1 MPRIRVDDVEP
12 DRSPRKERVTVKH
25 VEKVEKATAEKNI
38 SSVDLELKEK
48 SGSST
53 LSAFCVYPSGINF
66 SGAEED
72 EIIIL
77 LLRAHVVTN
86 VPWILAVI
94 GLSLIPLIVFP
105 FLIGLSVFPPVG
117 IGTSVFVTLLWYA
130 GVFTYA
136 LVNFLYWFF
145 NVYLV
150 TSERIVDIDWYSLV
164 NQKVSSTGI
173 SHIEDVN
180 ATRTGV
186 LTSIFDYGSI
196 FIQTA
201 GTEENFEFINVP
213 HPQLVAKKIDSLMQK
228 EEGEFETK

>member
-1 MPRIRVDDVEP
+1 MPRIKIDDVEP
-12 DRSPRKERVTVKH
+12 DEVLKE
-25 VEKVEKATAEKNI
+25 ENL

-53 LSAFCVYPSGINF
+53 LSAFCAYPTGINF
-66 SGAEED
+66 SGAEEA
-72 EIIIL
+72 ETIIL
-77 LLRAHVVTN
+77 LLRAHIVTN

-94 GLSLIPLIVFP
+94 GLALVPLVIFP

-136 LVNFLYWFF
+136 FVNFLYWFF

-150 TSERIVDIDWYSLV
+150 TSERVVDIDWFSLV

-196 FIQTA
+196 SIQTA
-201 GTEENFEFINVP
+201 GTEENFDFVNVP
-213 HPQLVAKKIDSLMQK
+213 HPQLVAKKIDELMQK